1 MLLRLR
7 LSTAVQSRTAAHPLS
22 ADLQLEGETIRE
34 RSIKS
39 KVQSTQMDFHV
50 AHVVFRIPLLFPS
63 MYKIHSRILLIMVF
77 NHFYAK
83 KGIPNKG

>member
-22 ADLQLEGETIRE
+22 ADLQLEGETIGE
-34 RSIKS
+34 RDTKS
-39 KVQSTQMDFHV
+39 KVHCTQMDFHV
-50 AHVVFRIPLLFPS
+50 AHVVFRILLLFPS
-63 MYKIHSRILLIMVF
+63 MYKIHSRILIIVVF

-83 KGIPNKG
+83 QGIPNKG